1 MMNKLERRMKTI
13 YNLYFIVLAA
23 LLYSSCSKEEVYSFT
38 GEPAINFT
46 SQDYNLGDV
55 ANSQKDPDN
64 PDQMGYTSNFADH
77 YKKGQ
82 FTDEFDTVY
91 VKAKLEGM
99 LQDHPL
105 RVKLSCEAVEGYDM
119 PKLILSE
126 DSVIKPGEYYV
137 RMAVLIEPHPV
148 YNKEYQAKISFD
160 YANSDVVA
168 GSKERQ
174 SIILKASDTY
184 EVNMENM
191 GVANEEE
198 WNRVFGPYLGV
209 YGPVK
214 VRFILS
220 VYKTRATQLF
230 VSTTYGWGS
239 GFDRPANV
247 ETLKKALEEYK
258 AEHGELKEPDG
269 TIVTFEPIVKGKEAS
284 L

>member
-1 MMNKLERRMKTI
+1 MKII
-13 YNLYFIVLAA
+13 YNSYLIVLAA
-23 LLYSSCSKEEVYSFT
+23 LLYSSCSKEEVYSFM

-64 PDQMGYTSNFADH
+64 PDQMGYTTNFAVH

-82 FTDEFDTVY
+82 FTDKFDTVY

-105 RVKLSCEAVEGYDM
+105 RVNLSYEPVEGYDM
-119 PKLILSE
+119 PKLVMPE
-126 DSVIKPGEYYV
+126 DSVIKAGEYYV
-137 RMAVLIEPHPV
+137 RMAVLVERHPV

-191 GVANEEE
+191 GVENEEE
-198 WNRVFGPYLGV
+198 WNSMFGPYLGV

-220 VYKTRATQLF
+220 VFKDRATQLF
-230 VSTTYGWGS
+230 VYTTYGWKS

-247 ETLKKALEEYK
+247 DTLKKALEEYE
-258 AEHGELKEPDG
+258 AEHGDLKEPDG
-269 TIVTFEPIVKGKEAS
+269 TVVTFEPIVKEEEDS